1 MLDSCVPLV
10 SADIYCITIPSQPDP
25 FFPFFYGH
33 VYIWNTTMD
42 TVAHSSLLHQSTVL
56 VVWIGCFDCT
66 LHFWSAIW
74 LVGNLACQQR
84 VSRVTSGN
92 MSVEDPAGMM
102 AAEGH
107 ALLEENWDV
116 SPHEHRHL
124 LLSNRW
130 QCSSEQ
136 KGKKTCGFPPSL
148 SLPLSFLQLF
158 LFIHPYHRLGTRCG
172 KHSFYLSQAGVLIW
186 YLRF

>member
-130 QCSSEQ
+130 QRSSERRE
-136 KGKKTCGFPPSL
+136 KIL
-148 SLPLSFLQLF
+148 LVSLPLSLSFF
-158 LFIHPYHRLGTRCG
+158 FTTA
-172 KHSFYLSQAGVLIW
+172 SFYSPLPSPRDLMWQT
-186 YLRF
+186 

>member
-1 MLDSCVPLV
+1 MNTFIFETPPNG
-10 SADIYCITIPSQPDP
+10 YC
-25 FFPFFYGH
+25 
-33 VYIWNTTMD
+33 
-42 TVAHSSLLHQSTVL
+42 SSLLTPPPEYSS
-56 VVWIGCFDCT
+56 GCLNRLFW
-66 LHFWSAIW
+66 LHVAF
-74 LVGNLACQQR
+74 LVGNLACRQR